1 MDPSNKHVSETFDAY
16 EAKYADAVNDA
27 VAFSGLD
34 VDFFTRVKADYIIDI
49 ARKTF
54 GRTEGLRLVDVGC
67 GIGNFHPLLS
77 RAFDDINGVDVSAAS
92 IERARTANPSVSYA
106 AYEGDTLPFPEASF
120 DIAMAVCVV
129 HHVPPAQW
137 PEFMSEFRRV
147 LKPGGLALVFEH
159 NPLNPLSVHVVNNCP
174 FDEDAVLLRAPELKK
189 LFASAGFSDPEG
201 RFILSVPAFNSAFRS
216 LDRVF
221 SRLPFGAQYYVSAR
235 KS

>member
-1 MDPSNKHVSETFDAY
+1 MDPSNKQVSETFDAY
-16 EAKYADAVNDA
+16 ESKYADAVNDA
-27 VAFSGLD
+27 VSFSGLD
-34 VDFFTRVKADYIIDI
+34 VDFFTRVKADYIVDI

-54 GRTEGLRLVDVGC
+54 GTLRGLRLVDVGC

-77 RAFDDINGVDVSAAS
+77 RAFDDITGVDVSTAS
-92 IERARTANPSVSYA
+92 IERARSANPGVSYSS
-106 AYEGDTLPFPEASF
+106 YDGGLLPFDDASF

-129 HHVPPAQW
+129 HHVPPVQW
-137 PEFMSEFRRV
+137 PDFMSEFRRV

-189 LFASAGFSDPEG
+189 LFASAGFFGVED

-235 KS
+235 K